1 MNTLNR
7 NKIRLTILLAALGF
21 SLGAATQVHGQRPVP
36 LTPDRV
42 IEGELK
48 GGESHLYQLTLAA
61 DESAQIELRAGPT
74 RLRLALLS
82 ETGDLITAIS
92 DADSPGQK
100 RLHIAAARTTNY
112 RISIAQESGRP
123 VTTPYRLALLEK
135 RAATPADRERFALHI
150 LSWEVVS
157 LYRQQEKSALYQAAA
172 KAREVAARWQAL
184 GDHEWAG
191 RMFDRAGR
199 SLFLLSEHQAGRE
212 AFQKAVAAFQKAG
225 ERRKEIF
232 SVGNLGLLE
241 LADGEYRQ
249 AFSLAVRTFLY
260 LQSARDE
267 DGMRSVRLLQAMHYR
282 NIGEWQQAE
291 ALCRQLL
298 PEADLNRIDEWD
310 RVYREDVLMVLGIA
324 LAGQRHF
331 AEGIRV
337 LEEALALA
345 RPTSN
350 QLNVVTILVQLGMAH
365 QMAGQSAQALAAFE
379 QCAAASR
386 RLGIR
391 SYEAQSL
398 SEAGHLYLLAGRRA
412 EARAALRRAVEA
424 GIYGGKNYLSAAL
437 HHLAQ
442 LQHDEGQFTEAL
454 ASVEQAVQIVEGLRV
469 QLPMQDAARVT
480 TGLLER
486 AAYALRLD
494 LLLHLHERDR
504 TAGYDARAL
513 QASEFAHA
521 RSLVQLLSEQ
531 PQAGLA
537 TADPALTGQLN
548 ELRLSIARLTN
559 EQLRLRV
566 NAAPVSARQAVQEK
580 LATALA
586 EMDRVTIAMRD
597 RDPRTAALTLPEPLK
612 LREVQEQIPDRDTIL
627 LEYAL
632 GEERSF
638 LFVVSPT
645 SLQVF
650 NLPRRTVIE
659 PVARRMYEILSRSQQ
674 PKIFRN
680 STEKQAWLRRNE
692 QASALAA
699 AQLSQLLL
707 KPAAA
712 LLGRKRLM
720 IVPDGALHYVP
731 FAALPEPSAVS
742 RPSSVATKQISR
754 NGQRTTDN
762 QPLIVRH
769 EIITLPSASTLAALR
784 RELTGRNP
792 ASKTLVIFAD
802 PVFDQH
808 DERVTSPKQ
817 PPPPALT
824 PAARQERLRVFGQVD
839 EEGNFSFLRLP
850 ASRVEA
856 EAILALVPP
865 AERTAAMD
873 FDASY
878 QTATQGDLGQY
889 RLIHFATHGLLDER
903 HPELSGLLLS
913 QVNRQGG
920 NENGFFT
927 TLDAFNLKL
936 NAELVVLSGCRTA
949 LGREVN
955 GEGLIGLTRG
965 FMYAGAR
972 RVMAS
977 LWQVSDAATAELMQR
992 FYQGLLGANK
1002 LSAAAALRAAQLE
1015 VMKDPRYSAPYY
1027 WAAFTLQGECRDDQ

>member
-1 MNTLNR
+1 M
-7 NKIRLTILLAALGF
+7 TILLAALGF

-61 DESAQIELRAGPT
+61 GESAQIELRAGPT

-82 ETGDLITAIS
+82 ETGELITAIS

-100 RLHIAAARTTNY
+100 RLHIVAARTTNY

-267 DGMRSVRLLQAMHYR
+267 DGIRSVRLLQAMHYR

-298 PEADLNRIDEWD
+298 PEADINRIDEWD

-331 AEGIRV
+331 AEGISV

-365 QMAGQSAQALAAFE
+365 QMAGQPTQALAAFE

-391 SYEAQSL
+391 SYESQSL
-398 SEAGHLYLLAGRRA
+398 GEAGHLYLLAGRRA

-424 GIYGGKNYLSAAL
+424 GIYGGKNYLSVAL

-486 AAYALRLD
+486 DAYALRLD

-537 TADPALTGQLN
+537 SADPALTAQLN

-559 EQLRLRV
+559 EQLRLRA
-566 NAAPVSARQAVQEK
+566 NAAPVSARQSVQEK

-650 NLPRRTVIE
+650 NLPRRSVIE
-659 PVARRMYEILSRSQQ
+659 PVARRIYEILSRSQQ

-680 STEKQAWLRRNE
+680 SAEKQAWLRRNE
-692 QASALAA
+692 RASALAA
-699 AQLSQLLL
+699 AQLSKLLL

-742 RPSSVATKQISR
+742 RQSSVVKGNAPRPTD

-762 QPLIVRH
+762 GQPLIASH
-769 EIITLPSASTLAALR
+769 EIITLPSASTMAALR
-784 RELTGRNP
+784 RELTGRKP
-792 ASKTLVIFAD
+792 ASKTLVVFAD
-802 PVFDQH
+802 PVFDQN
-808 DERVTSPKQ
+808 DERVTSPQQ

-824 PAARQERLRVFGQVD
+824 PAASLERLRVFGQV
-839 EEGNFSFLRLP
+839 EKEGNFSFLRLP

-865 AERTAAMD
+865 AERKAAMD

-889 RLIHFATHGLLDER
+889 RLIHFATHGLLDET

-992 FYQGLLGANK
+992 FYEGLLGEKK

-1027 WAAFTLQGECRDDQ
+1027 WAAFTLQGDQ